1 MRLINGTRARWTE
14 GSRADSITRG
24 SCVRSAG
31 VVAKHVVSDPRPD
44 PVALLNLD
52 DALCSRLRASMDAG
66 FDASLIARAEAIA
79 PKQFDAVRLPLV
91 HAWLRARPEPA
102 AVWARLF
109 AYRDRVVEARV
120 RELLGAALVDALRSA
135 GALRRVDDQ
144 LRASLR
150 LMPFAGL
157 LLGSD
162 EVDARFDPVMGPGA
176 TTFELWRAI
185 EIVGTPRVLD
195 IGCGAGS
202 LALAAA
208 RAGGREVVG
217 VDLDPRAIAYARF
230 NAKLNGIANAR
241 FEVGD
246 LTAPVSGERFDLI
259 VSQPPFVTQPPS
271 IMATTYLH
279 GGRRGDELALRM
291 LSELSSVL
299 ADRGRALVLFDSV
312 DDDEALI
319 HRITAAIDDPS
330 LRVIA
335 VAATGLGADQQALGY
350 AATSHS
356 QLGPDYAAA
365 AITYREHLRELGVE
379 RTSHVLVLV
388 ERPTDPA
395 APCFS
400 ARVDAGGARL
410 HDAGALA
417 QLRAALDAAAQ
428 PDAKLLQL
436 AVRPSPHAFF
446 VHERSLA
453 GLADDRLRVRFE
465 AGHAND
471 RELSEAAAALVEI
484 LAQTQTLSEAVE
496 HYARACQ
503 ATPEQVAASVARFVR
518 ESLVNGL
525 LVLAPA

>member
-1 MRLINGTRARWTE
+1 
-14 GSRADSITRG
+14 
-24 SCVRSAG
+24 

-44 PVALLNLD
+44 PAALLNLN

-66 FDASLIARAEAIA
+66 FDASMIARAEAIA

-109 AYRDRVVEARV
+109 AYRDGVDEARV
-120 RELLGAALVDALRSA
+120 RELLGAELTDALRSA

-185 EIVGTPRVLD
+185 EIVDAPRVLD

-230 NAKLNGIANAR
+230 NAKLNGIVNAR

-246 LTAPVSGERFDLI
+246 LTAPVAGQRFDLI

-271 IMATTYLH
+271 VMATTYLH

-291 LSELSSVL
+291 LSELASVL

-312 DDDEALI
+312 DDAALI
-319 HRITAAIDDPS
+319 DRITAAIDDPS

-350 AATSHS
+350 ASTSHA

-365 AITYREHLRELGVE
+365 AIAYREHLRELGVE

-395 APCFS
+395 APRFS

-410 HDAGALA
+410 HDAAALA
-417 QLRAALDAAAQ
+417 QLRAALDAAAR
-428 PDAKLLQL
+428 PDAELLQL
-436 AVRPSPHAFF
+436 SVRPSPHAFF

-465 AGHAND
+465 AGHASD

-484 LAQTQTLSEAVE
+484 LAQTQTLADAVE
-496 HYARACQ
+496 HYAQVCR
-503 ATPEQVAASVARFVR
+503 ATPEQVSASVARFVR

-525 LVLAPA
+525 LVLGPA